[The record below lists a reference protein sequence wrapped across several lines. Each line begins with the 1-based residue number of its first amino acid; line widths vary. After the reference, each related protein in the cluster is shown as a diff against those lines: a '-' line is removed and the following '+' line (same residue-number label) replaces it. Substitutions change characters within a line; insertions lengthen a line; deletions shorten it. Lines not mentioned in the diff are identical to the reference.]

1 MYEFLWN
8 EEAVL
13 CARMM
18 DITTI
23 AQIIFSE
30 MVVQWI
36 LTWYTSICTDVGI
49 RRRFN
54 CNNNVVIKNDIYI
67 IRAYNAYM

>member
-1 MYEFLWN
+1 MAATNLLTFLLMYEFLWN

-23 AQIIFSE
+23 AQIMFSE
-30 MVVQWI
+30 TVVQGI
-36 LTWYTSICTDVGI
+36 LT
-49 RRRFN
+49 R
-54 CNNNVVIKNDIYI
+54 
-67 IRAYNAYM
+67 

>member
-13 CARMM
+13 CARML

-23 AQIIFSE
+23 AQIMFSE
-30 MVVQWI
+30 MVVQGI
-36 LTWYTSICTDVGI
+36 ITWHTSICTDVGI

-54 CNNNVVIKNDIYI
+54 CINNMVIKNNIYI
-67 IRAYNAYM
+67 IYAYTAYM